1 MPPTERY
8 LVTPQTS
15 EQISREAAVEN
26 AESDSVRELELKR
39 ARYYMTPTGLSILG
53 YFFVAL
59 VALVAMNITTII
71 HGLNQTLQVDISVA
85 QGMQSQI
92 QYYANNQLVS
102 LTTIVLFWGMV
113 GLGAYTLYWL
123 VMAFFTAARNELIVE
138 TAFSNRGH
146 FWEKIKVPLIK
157 LTFLGCLLGL
167 IMLCLRIL
175 VPALGVMFGQGI
187 ANIFGGSYL
196 IALIQCIGSVLVAMF
211 ILYLFT
217 TLIKIFRHADG
228 IF

>member
-15 EQISREAAVEN
+15 AQITREAALEN
-26 AESDSVRELELKR
+26 PEAASVHELELKR
-39 ARYYMTPTGLSILG
+39 ARYYMTPSGLSLLG
-53 YFFVAL
+53 YFSMALAGL
-59 VALVAMNITTII
+59 VAINITTII
-71 HGLNQTLQVDISVA
+71 QGVNQTLQVDASIA
-85 QGMQSQI
+85 QGMQGQI
-92 QYYANNQLVS
+92 QFYANNQIVS
-102 LTTIVLFWGMV
+102 LATIILFWGMV

-146 FWEKIKVPLIK
+146 FWEKVKVPLIK

-167 IMLCLRIL
+167 TMLTLRLL
-175 VPALGVMFGQGI
+175 VPILGEVFGQGI
-187 ANIFGGSYL
+187 ANLFGGSYVAAIL
-196 IALIQCIGSVLVAMF
+196 QAVGSVLVATLV
-211 ILYLFT
+211 LYLFV
-217 TLIKIFRHADG
+217 TLVKIFRHADG